1 MQFEKL
7 IHGKL
12 IKRYKRFLADVILDN
27 GEEITAHV
35 PNSGAMTSC
44 IEENC
49 DVWLTFHDNPKRKL
63 KYTLELTKM
72 GENLICTNTG
82 VANKIAIEAIE
93 NKVIKEL
100 QGYSSLKPEQKYG
113 QNSRIDILLENEN
126 QKCYVEVKSVSL
138 RIDDYLAFPDAVTS
152 RGTKHL
158 NELAQMA
165 KDGHRAV
172 MLYVIQRDD
181 DLPFRLANEIDKKYC
196 EAFKEVTK
204 NGVEVLVY
212 QSCINLEEISIK
224 KASIIASFWYNC
236 KKNYIGTRLN
246 LKQISIAIY
255 ATYLTNK
262 YGFKLKK
269 VTTSK
274 DKKALRIEYSE
285 TLLSKLNISV
295 EVLNKEKLPK
305 DGNYLLMSNHRSI
318 IDPLIVELALKDSKI
333 HGFWVSKKELFNS

>member
-27 GEEITAHV
+27 GDEITAHV

-44 IEENC
+44 IEQNC

-93 NKVIKEL
+93 NGFIKEL

-113 QNSRIDILLENEN
+113 QNSRIDILLENEK
-126 QKCYVEVKSVSL
+126 QKCFVEVKSVSL
-138 RIDDYLAFPDAVTS
+138 KIDDYLAFPDAVTS

-158 NELAQMA
+158 NDLCDMV

-172 MLYVIQRDD
+172 MLYVIQRTDN
-181 DLPFRLANEIDKKYC
+181 LPFRLACEIDKKYC
-196 EAFKEVTK
+196 EAFNDVIKK
-204 NGVEVLVY
+204 GVEVLVY
-212 QSCINLEEISIK
+212 QSNINFQTININKKIS
-224 KASIIASFWYNC
+224 F
-236 KKNYIGTRLN
+236 
-246 LKQISIAIY
+246 
-255 ATYLTNK
+255 
-262 YGFKLKK
+262 
-269 VTTSK
+269 
-274 DKKALRIEYSE
+274 
-285 TLLSKLNISV
+285 
-295 EVLNKEKLPK
+295 
-305 DGNYLLMSNHRSI
+305 
-318 IDPLIVELALKDSKI
+318 
-333 HGFWVSKKELFNS
+333 